1 MGPESVRRGR
11 LTSSCPGP
19 TERQGAEPLP
29 RTLLQS
35 QRRPAADAVVATKHS
50 DRRRASRRRRGG
62 DEDGKWLA
70 KSDVPKLFINGHP
83 GARAGSGS
91 RFRPQLAEPDRIT
104 VPEGH
109 FIQEDSPDEIAAAV
123 AQLVE
128 GAQTAGRSLQGRAS
142 KTRLNGVSAARR
154 NRVKPPSFTITF
166 VSRCSPAC
174 APSAGPCCASETGTQ
189 MSDDA
194 P

>member
-83 GARAGSGS
+83 GRSCRVGFAISSAAG
-91 RFRPQLAEPDRIT
+91 RTRPNHRSQ
-104 VPEGH
+104 GH

-123 AQLVE
+123 AQFVRALKRWPKPSGPSLENQVE
-128 GAQTAGRSLQGRAS
+128 RSLRSTSEPREAAIVHHHLRQPLF
-142 KTRLNGVSAARR
+142 TRLRAECRSLLR
-154 NRVKPPSFTITF
+154 
-166 VSRCSPAC
+166 
-174 APSAGPCCASETGTQ
+174 E
-189 MSDDA
+189 
-194 P
+194 